1 MLQVFRQ
8 CCLDAYS
15 RKGLAGLLLLLPSAY
30 FELLFGM
37 LAERFSPDTHTNERL
52 RLMQKTLRT
61 SLISLFLAFILFG
74 LAWLFYSR
82 LDDPLSWWDGIR
94 RFHPGIDATFRVMLW
109 TGLVAFLLILLM
121 GVPILLSVLR
131 NALRTK
137 QQAVLKPLAIVVGML
152 VLFLV
157 VVLLYQPV
165 FERFDRNG
173 GLLGI
178 FCLLELIIIA
188 VLLVRVVLR
197 GEASQRVLR
206 FALWP
211 ATLLT
216 FAMVIEFVATLI
228 ESLLLAFYT
237 PLGLSGTFTPDWII
251 AGLMLTAATCT
262 AIVALWRGVRS
273 RPQRPA
279 AI

>member
-1 MLQVFRQ
+1 
-8 CCLDAYS
+8 
-15 RKGLAGLLLLLPSAY
+15 
-30 FELLFGM
+30 
-37 LAERFSPDTHTNERL
+37 
-52 RLMQKTLRT
+52 MQKTQRT
-61 SLISLFLAFILFG
+61 SLISIFLAFIFFG

-94 RFHPGIDATFRVMLW
+94 RFHPAIDGTFRVMLW
-109 TGLVAFLLILLM
+109 TGMVAFLLILLM

-137 QQAVLKPLAIVVGML
+137 QQAVLKTLAIVVGML
-152 VLFLV
+152 ILFLV

-178 FCLLELIIIA
+178 FCLLALIIIA

-206 FALWP
+206 FALLP

-216 FAMVIEFVATLI
+216 LAMVIEFVVTVI

-262 AIVALWRGVRS
+262 AIAALWKGIRS